1 MIGLVISF
9 ILLIVVPLVVIFSLK
24 YFLEFLSKRAEKE
37 LTEGKSLETTESQ
50 ELEEVR
56 KSTKKGTSLVIKGHG
71 IYLLIGVGGTLFLHC
86 LGWEKNQAYFF
97 AVPLMLACFIW
108 LIQFIYV
115 IPMAIYFRKEKQTLK
130 GILIT
135 SGITFLLGGGICGA
149 MMLPNM
155 FR

>member
-1 MIGLVISF
+1 
-9 ILLIVVPLVVIFSLK
+9 
-24 YFLEFLSKRAEKE
+24 
-37 LTEGKSLETTESQ
+37 
-50 ELEEVR
+50 
-56 KSTKKGTSLVIKGHG
+56 
-71 IYLLIGVGGTLFLHC
+71 
-86 LGWEKNQAYFF
+86 
-97 AVPLMLACFIW
+97 MLACFIW